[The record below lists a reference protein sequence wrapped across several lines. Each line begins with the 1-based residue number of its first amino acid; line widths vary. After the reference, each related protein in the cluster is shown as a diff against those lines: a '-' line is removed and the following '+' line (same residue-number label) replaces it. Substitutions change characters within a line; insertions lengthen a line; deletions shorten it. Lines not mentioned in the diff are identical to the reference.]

1 MKKLGSLL
9 GDIEDVMRRKNLA
22 SAAMN
27 KLKAM
32 WLSKKRISIDKKI
45 KIYNALVKPVLT
57 YNSSTWG
64 LTKAELNKVDAFHRK
79 HLRTIW
85 KRRKMS
91 NKQVYELSKTNKI
104 SEEIKKS
111 RWRMFG
117 HVLRLDL
124 QTPAQMSMT
133 YYFEEEVNMNKVN
146 GRPRT
151 TLATVLNN
159 DLKEAKKVHNDMV
172 LVKFENN
179 YDLNR
184 ARILAADRKGWKKLS
199 QLVCSIA

>member
-1 MKKLGSLL
+1 
-9 GDIEDVMRRKNLA
+9 MRRKNLA

-32 WLSKKRISIDKKI
+32 WLSKKRINIDKKI

-104 SEEIKKS
+104 SEEIKKVTVENV
-111 RWRMFG
+111 W
-117 HVLRLDL
+117 
-124 QTPAQMSMT
+124 T
-133 YYFEEEVNMNKVN
+133 
-146 GRPRT
+146 RT
-151 TLATVLNN
+151 S
-159 DLKEAKKVHNDMV
+159 
-172 LVKFENN
+172 
-179 YDLNR
+179 
-184 ARILAADRKGWKKLS
+184 ARSSNTCTDVDDILFRR
-199 QLVCSIA
+199 